1 MIGGLTYPVLVGM
14 ALLFAGIA
22 GFLLLRGLYPE
33 RLLAEAEAVKAT
45 GDLPETD
52 SPLRR
57 AILNR
62 FAAWSSRF
70 LRQKRQ
76 EELKKKFLMMG
87 APHLRPVDFIT
98 YQQLSCVFFL
108 GFGLMMLNFLQ
119 YPLWLSPIFGALGVL
134 LPYVW
139 LNDRI
144 KKRHKAIGRE
154 LPYSLDLL
162 TLAVEAG
169 LDFASAVQTV
179 VQRSRRG
186 ALHEELSIMLNE
198 IRMGKTRE
206 ESLRNLAARVG
217 YGPLTQFVANLVQA
231 DKMGTSL
238 GKVLRIQATQ
248 MRIDRTHRAE
258 KLAGEAPVKLLFPLI
273 LCIFPTV
280 FLILF
285 GPIVYRLIT
294 GGL

>member
-1 MIGGLTYPVLVGM
+1 MMAALTYGVMVGASLV
-14 ALLFAGIA
+14 FAGIA
-22 GFLLLRGLYPE
+22 GFLLLKGLYPE
-33 RLLAEAEAVKAT
+33 RLLAEAEAVRAT
-45 GDLPETD
+45 GDLAEPEN
-52 SPLRR
+52 PLRR

-62 FAAWSSRF
+62 FTGWSSRF
-70 LRQKRQ
+70 LRKKRN

-87 APHLRPVDFIT
+87 TPHMRPVDFIT
-98 YQQLSCVFFL
+98 YQQLSCVFFFA
-108 GFGLMMLNFLQ
+108 FGLMILNFVN
-119 YPLWLSPIFGALGVL
+119 YPLWVSPIFGALGAM

-206 ESLRNLAARVG
+206 ESLRNLGARVNF
-217 YGPLTQFVANLVQA
+217 GPLTQFVSNLVQA
-231 DKMGTSL
+231 DRMGTSL
-238 GKVLRIQATQ
+238 GKVLRIQSTQ

>member
-1 MIGGLTYPVLVGM
+1 MLAGLTYGALV
-14 ALLFAGIA
+14 AASLACAGVA
-22 GFLLLRGLYPE
+22 AFLLLKTLYPTQ
-33 RLLAEAEAVKAT
+33 LLAEAEAVKAA
-45 GDLPETD
+45 GELAEEEN
-52 SPLRR
+52 PLRR

-62 FAAWSSRF
+62 FAGWSSRL
-70 LRQKRQ
+70 LRKKRN
-76 EELKKKFLMMG
+76 EDLKKRFLMMG

-98 YQQLSCVFFL
+98 YQQLSGAFFL
-108 GFGLMMLNFLQ
+108 GFGLMLLNFVG
-119 YPLWLSPIFGALGVL
+119 YPLWVSPVFAAFGAL
-134 LPYVW
+134 LPFVW

-162 TLAVEAG
+162 TLSVEAG

-206 ESLRNLAARVG
+206 EALRNLASRVDF
-217 YGPLTQFVANLVQA
+217 GPLTQFVANLVQA
-231 DKMGTSL
+231 DRMGTSL
-238 GKVLRIQATQ
+238 GKVLRIQSTQ
-248 MRIDRTHRAE
+248 LRIDRTHRAE

-273 LCIFPTV
+273 FCIFPTV
-280 FLILF
+280 FFILF
-285 GPIVYRLIT
+285 GPIVYRLVT

>member
-1 MIGGLTYPVLVGM
+1 MMAGLTYGVLIG
-14 ALLFAGIA
+14 ASLLFAGLS
-22 GFLLLRGLYPE
+22 GFLLLKGLYPAQ
-33 RLLAEAEAVKAT
+33 LLAEAEAVKAM
-45 GDLPETD
+45 GELSETD

-62 FAAWSSRF
+62 FAGWSARF
-70 LRQKRQ
+70 LKKKRQ
-76 EELKKKFLMMG
+76 EDLKKRFLMMG
-87 APHLRPVDFIT
+87 APQLRPVDFIT

-108 GFGLMMLNFLQ
+108 AFGLMVLNFLR
-119 YPLWLSPIFGALGVL
+119 YPLWLSPISGAFGAL

-139 LNDRI
+139 LNDRV

-169 LDFASAVQTV
+169 LDVASAVQTV
-179 VQRSRRG
+179 VQRSRKG

-206 ESLRNLAARVG
+206 ESLRNLATRVG
-217 YGPLTQFVANLVQA
+217 FGPLSQFVANLVQA
-231 DKMGTSL
+231 DRMGTSL
-238 GKVLRIQATQ
+238 GKVLRIQSTQ

-285 GPIVYRLIT
+285 GPIVYRLVT